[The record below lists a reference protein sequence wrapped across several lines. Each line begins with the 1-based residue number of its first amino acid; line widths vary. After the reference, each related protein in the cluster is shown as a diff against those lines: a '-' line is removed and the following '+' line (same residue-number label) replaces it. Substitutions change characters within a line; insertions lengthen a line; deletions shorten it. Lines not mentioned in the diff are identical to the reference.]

1 MKSKLN
7 LLFAPLFISGLITGQ
22 VLTASAQ
29 DPTSQTNNTRTQT
42 MLENKYQ
49 KPSDDVLR
57 EKLSPLQYQVT
68 QHEGT
73 EKPFS
78 NEYWDEKRD
87 GIYVDIV
94 SGEPLFS
101 STHKYESD
109 RKSVV

>member
-1 MKSKLN
+1 
-7 LLFAPLFISGLITGQ
+7 
-22 VLTASAQ
+22 
-29 DPTSQTNNTRTQT
+29 

-78 NEYWDEKRD
+78 NEYWDEKRA

-101 STHKYESD
+101 STHKYESGTGWPSFWQPIDRQFIVERED
-109 RKSVV
+109 RKLFFSVRT